1 MFNTAADFAVNAIA
15 FALVFI
21 LPVVALYLWA
31 QLHKARKALE
41 DSRQYALGLQEEIA
55 GLNYKASILRAINKD
70 LRAINK
76 DLVGEL
82 VDSIEFGA
90 GLLQEIE
97 DRKARPLHGLS
108 DSALVEVVRK
118 ELTHRVEHRCL
129 VEYAFGPSDD
139 PIWKIASKVGGAAFR
154 VVDKAKRGKLTVQG

>member
-1 MFNTAADFAVNAIA
+1 MFNTAADFAVNAFA

-31 QLHKARKALE
+31 QLHKARKALK

-55 GLNYKASILRAINKD
+55 GLNYEASIIRAINKD
-70 LRAINK
+70 AVR
-76 DLVGEL
+76 EL

-90 GLLQEIE
+90 KLLQEIE
-97 DRKARPLHGLS
+97 DRKALPLRGLS
-108 DSALVEVVRK
+108 DSALVEVVSK

-154 VVDKAKRGKLTVQG
+154 VVDKAKRNKLPVQA

>member
-31 QLHKARKALE
+31 QLHKARKALK
-41 DSRQYALGLQEEIA
+41 DSRQYSLGLQKAIA
-55 GLNYKASILRAINKD
+55 DAAFEVATLRAINKD
-70 LRAINK
+70 AVR
-76 DLVGEL
+76 EL

-90 GLLQEIE
+90 HLLQEIE
-97 DRKARPLHGLS
+97 DLKARPLHGLS

-129 VEYAFGPSDD
+129 VEYAFGPSDE

-154 VVDKAKRGKLTVQG
+154 VVDAAKRGKLPVQG

>member
-1 MFNTAADFAVNAIA
+1 MFNTASDFAVNATA
-15 FALVFI
+15 FTLVFI

-31 QLHKARKALE
+31 QLRKARKSLE
-41 DSRQYALGLQEEIA
+41 DSRQYALGLQGEIT
-55 GLNYKASILRAINKD
+55 GLNYKASI

-90 GLLQEIE
+90 KLLQEIE

-118 ELTHRVEHRCL
+118 ELEGRVVVNLLDED
-129 VEYAFGPSDD
+129 EFGHPINPEGD
-139 PIWKIASKVGGAAFR
+139 PAHKIASKVGGAAFR
-154 VVDKAKRGKLTVQG
+154 VVDKAKRGKLI

>member
-1 MFNTAADFAVNAIA
+1 MFNTAADFAVNSSA

-31 QLHKARKALE
+31 QLHKTRKALK
-41 DSRQYALGLQEEIA
+41 DSRQYSLGLQEDITDA
-55 GLNYKASILRAINKD
+55 AFKTATLRAINKD
-70 LRAINK
+70 AVR
-76 DLVGEL
+76 EL

-90 GLLQEIE
+90 QLLQEIE
-97 DRKARPLHGLS
+97 DRKALPLRGLS

-118 ELTHRVEHRCL
+118 ELTHRVEDRCL
-129 VEYAFGPSDD
+129 VEYAFGPSAE

-154 VVDKAKRGKLTVQG
+154 VVDAAKRGKLAVQG